1 MGTIQKLTGKFVL
14 LTSHNAV
21 LPEEF
26 RPLCTLL
33 FQHYQSFQMPGF
45 EKQEFEKMSIMDD
58 AKKVTIAYSGDLQS
72 VAAAYYY
79 LDIGYEVT
87 LYHQYVGGDTDMF
100 VRICDALDVRG
111 VMSPAKMKN
120 QYQLRNAR
128 IINNILNNPE
138 LSNNIA
144 VGSMF
149 GTSLDTVPFQVRGG
163 TTREYWEAYNHIIQ
177 AVDPHFKVRQPF
189 PNYESVFATMLKHRE
204 GFEYASGCRDSD
216 MIYIVRT
223 DLEDDFTWTAMEY
236 MRRLRRLINR
246 YNAEHGT
253 AYKRPKDVWRKIFF
267 YDIRKSKEYERL
279 CG

>member
-1 MGTIQKLTGKFVL
+1 MGTIQKLTGKFDL
-14 LTSHNAV
+14 LTSHNAI

-33 FQHYQSFQMPGF
+33 FQHYQGFQMPGF
-45 EKQEFEKMSIMDD
+45 EKQDFEKMSIMDG

-72 VAAAYYY
+72 VAAVYYY
-79 LDIGYEVT
+79 IDLGYEVT
-87 LYHQYVGGDTDMF
+87 LYHQYVERDEDDLM
-100 VRICDALDVRG
+100 RICRVLDLRG
-111 VMSPAKMKN
+111 VLNPNKKRN
-120 QYQLRNAR
+120 QYQLRNAT
-128 IINNILNNPE
+128 IANNILNNPE
-138 LSNNIA
+138 LSNNIV

-149 GTSLDTVPFQVRGG
+149 STSLDTVPFQIRGG

-177 AVDPHFKVRQPF
+177 AIDPDFKVRQPF

-204 GFEYASGCRDSD
+204 GFEYVSGCRDSD
-216 MIYIVRT
+216 MIYIVRA
-223 DLEDDFTWTAMEY
+223 DLDDDFTWTAMEY

-246 YNAEHGT
+246 YNAEYGT
-253 AYKRPKDVWRKIFF
+253 AYERPKDVWRKIFF